1 MGGNENLTPAMR
13 QYKYFKEKYPDCI
26 LLFRMGDF
34 YEMFYD
40 DAVTASK
47 VLGITLTSRG
57 KGDKKAPLA
66 GIPIRAA
73 NSYLQKFILAGFKL
87 AVAEQIEDPRT
98 VKGRI
103 VKRDVVRIIT
113 PGTIL
118 DEELLDSKKNNYICS
133 IYPNREMFGL
143 AFADISTGEFVC
155 AKTNDI
161 ESLKN
166 ELAKIKP
173 SECIIPITLMVN
185 NELISILHDL
195 NIYISEYEDF
205 NFNTDY
211 CYSILTEKFST
222 NSLNGF
228 GIENEN
234 EMISASGALLK
245 YIKETQKNALDNI
258 SGIRYMNINS
268 YMMLDS
274 STLKNLEIFENIADK
289 TSKNTLLSVL
299 DSCITPMGSRLL
311 RKWLERPLMDIKRI
325 NARLNAV
332 AELNIKRLQSEKIR
346 GILKN
351 VYDIERIISRISFN
365 NVLPK
370 DLIAIK
376 QTLKILPELK
386 SIAQEFDSELMA
398 SIKGLPELDEL
409 REVIERAIKDNPSN
423 KVNEGDIIKHGYN
436 KELDEL
442 RELKNKSR
450 EILKDMENEEIR
462 RTGIKT
468 LKIGYNQVVGYFIY
482 VSKSFISKVPSN
494 YIKKQTLVNG
504 ERFITDELKEL
515 EARILGAEEKIN
527 ILEFELFKEI
537 VEKVKEKIRE
547 LQDIASRI
555 ALLDV
560 LCSLSYTAL
569 KYHYSKP
576 TLNESDSVLITKG
589 RHPVVERIETNFIP
603 NDTDIKKNEMIILTG
618 PNMAGKSTYMRQICL
633 IIIMAQIGSF
643 VPAEEAEIGV
653 VDRIFTRVGAY
664 DDLAHGQSTFM
675 VEMDE
680 TSNILNNATER
691 SFIILDEVGRGTSTY
706 DGVAI
711 AWAVAEYIYKRIKA
725 KTIFATHY
733 HVLNK
738 MANEF
743 KNIKNYNI
751 AVKEKGNE
759 IIFLRKI
766 IEGATDKSYGIHVA
780 KIAGMPDEVIKRA
793 EEIQKQLT
801 ESDEMIDK
809 LKAKRDEKQFS
820 LKKWER

>member
-1 MGGNENLTPAMR
+1 MGGYDNLTPAMR

-57 KGDKKAPLA
+57 KGVKKAPLA

-73 NSYLQKFILAGFKL
+73 NSYLQKLILAGFKL

-133 IYPNREMFGL
+133 IYPNKDMFGL

-155 AKTNDI
+155 ARTNDI

-185 NELISILHDL
+185 NELISILRDL

-211 CYSILTEKFST
+211 CYSILTEKFNT
-222 NSLNGF
+222 KTLNGF
-228 GIENEN
+228 GIENEK
-234 EMISASGALLK
+234 EIISASGALLK

-258 SGIRYMNINS
+258 SGIRYMNINN

-332 AELNIKRLQSEKIR
+332 AELNLKRLQSEKIR
-346 GILKN
+346 GILKD

-386 SIAQEFDSELMA
+386 SIAREFDSELME
-398 SIKGLPELDEL
+398 SIKELPELDEF
-409 REVIERAIKDNPSN
+409 REIIERAIKENPSN

-482 VSKSFISKVPSN
+482 VSKSFVNKVPSN

-504 ERFITDELKEL
+504 ERFITEELKEL

-527 ILEFELFKEI
+527 ILEYELFKEI
-537 VEKVKEKIRE
+537 VEKVKGRIRE
-547 LQDIASRI
+547 LQEIASRI

-560 LCSLSYTAL
+560 LCTLSYTAL
-569 KYHYSKP
+569 RYHYSKP
-576 TLNESDSVLITKG
+576 VLNESGTVLIKKG

-603 NDTDIKKNEMIILTG
+603 NDTDIKRNEMIILTG

-643 VPAEEAEIGV
+643 VPAERAEIGV

-680 TSNILNNATER
+680 TSNILNNATEK

-780 KIAGMPDEVIKRA
+780 RIAGMPDEVIKRA